1 MGRVFQVGDRELGM
15 SEEFKCVWM
24 DHILSDQRQ

>member
-1 MGRVFQVGDRELGM
+1 M

-24 DHILSDQRQ
+24 DHSMEDSRVTMVSEVMAMAGL